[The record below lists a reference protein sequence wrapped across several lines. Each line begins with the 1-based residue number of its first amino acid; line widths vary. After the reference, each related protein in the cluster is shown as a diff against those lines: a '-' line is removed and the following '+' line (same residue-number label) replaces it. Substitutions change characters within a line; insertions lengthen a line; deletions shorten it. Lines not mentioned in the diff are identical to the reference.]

1 MVVFVLMKYWMDIHN
16 EDVQE
21 EILGI
26 FASRESANK
35 IMETLP
41 DAVPYEEKTWY
52 EVDKYGVIDYPLK
65 QV

>member
-26 FASRESANK
+26 YASQESANK
-35 IMETLP
+35 MMETLP
-41 DAVPYEEKTWY
+41 TADPYKEQIWYAVDEH
-52 EVDKYGVIDYPLK
+52 DVID
-65 QV
+65 

>member
-1 MVVFVLMKYWMDIHN
+1 MKTVFVLMKYWMDIHN

-26 FASRESANK
+26 YATQESATK

-41 DAVPYEEKTWY
+41 DAGLFEEKVWY
-52 EVDKYGVIDYPLK
+52 EVDEYGVID
-65 QV
+65 